1 MAKAIAAR
9 FALVTTTAALV
20 LALIGG
26 PSSAHSDWGLPLLGG
41 LVGGYGLS
49 TVMQKHSES
58 EARQSAPPPP
68 TYAQPAPT
76 YVQPVPNAV
85 VPASSAGATAS
96 RIEQQLNV
104 LDDLAA
110 KGYVT
115 PSEYKERRQAL
126 LNQL

>member
-1 MAKAIAAR
+1 MNAIAAR
-9 FALVTTTAALV
+9 CALVAMTAAVAVTLS
-20 LALIGG
+20 GS

-49 TVMQKHSES
+49 SAINKFSGSE
-58 EARQSAPPPP
+58 EHKSAPPPP

-76 YVQPVPNAV
+76 YVQTVPNTV
-85 VPASSAGATAS
+85 TPAGSAGSTAA

>member
-1 MAKAIAAR
+1 MTNAIAAR
-9 FALVTTTAALV
+9 LALATTTAVLV
-20 LALIGG
+20 LALSAS
-26 PSSAHSDWGLPLLGG
+26 PSSAHNDWGLPLLGG

-49 TVMQKHSES
+49 TIMQRHSE
-58 EARQSAPPPP
+58 AAPRQNVPPPP

-76 YVQPVPNAV
+76 YVQPVPNTVA
-85 VPASSAGATAS
+85 PAPSAGTTAA

>member
-1 MAKAIAAR
+1 MMKAIAAR
-9 FALVTTTAALV
+9 LALATMTAALV
-20 LALIGG
+20 LALTGS
-26 PSSAHSDWGLPLLGG
+26 PSSAHDDWGLPLLGG

-49 TVMQKHSES
+49 TVLQKRE
-58 EARQSAPPPP
+58 EAQSHQNVPPPP
-68 TYAQPAPT
+68 NYAQPAPT
-76 YVQPVPNAV
+76 YVQSVPNTAA
-85 VPASSAGATAS
+85 PAPSAATTAA

>member
-9 FALVTTTAALV
+9 VALVTTTAALV
-20 LALIGG
+20 LALTGS

-49 TVMQKHSES
+49 TVMQKHEQAES
-58 EARQSAPPPP
+58 HQNVPPPP

-85 VPASSAGATAS
+85 TPASSAGATAS

>member
-1 MAKAIAAR
+1 MAKTIAAR
-9 FALVTTTAALV
+9 LALATTAAALV
-20 LALIGG
+20 LTLSGR
-26 PSSAHSDWGLPLLGG
+26 PSSAHDNWGLPLLGG

-49 TVMQKHSES
+49 SLMQRHEQS
-58 EARQSAPPPP
+58 EARQSLPPPP
-68 TYAQPAPT
+68 PSYVQPAP
-76 YVQPVPNAV
+76 NV
-85 VPASSAGATAS
+85 VAPAPSAGATAT